1 MTTTATTP
9 TDAAPRAASSPSAAP
24 APGPARRMRLGEEL
38 PVFCE
43 RCGYALHG
51 LPQSRC
57 ERCTILQ
64 FACPEC
70 GHHQPIN
77 TLRPAAM
84 RLMGRVRAFF
94 LGLWVFFKLNFFG
107 WLLFAWFGMGVEW
120 SFNQR
125 SIPIY
130 LDPSGA
136 QIVSPPVGATPSRWT
151 YHMVPR
157 PVDLEATMAFVMFA
171 LAFGMVSRMLLLR
184 WRHGWLVGA
193 TLGALVLGAVQL
205 GAYVRGNVD
214 MRWVTYHEPLRADFH
229 LLSLGGAA
237 TILFGAVVVW
247 PVWLALAHLFLP
259 GKTAAALVEWQ
270 RSLSGGEFRRD
281 PVLSGQ

>member
-1 MTTTATTP
+1 MEWQRGITEAAQRFAGYRS
-9 TDAAPRAASSPSAAP
+9 TDLYPPSGAEVNEWVAV
-24 APGPARRMRLGEEL
+24 MQFETGEEMQRWL
-38 PVFCE
+38 DSPE

-64 FACPEC
+64 FACPDC

-136 QIVSPPVGATPSRWT
+136 QIVSPPVGGRRAGGPTTWSRDRWT
-151 YHMVPR
+151 LKR
-157 PVDLEATMAFVMFA
+157 
-171 LAFGMVSRMLLLR
+171 R
-184 WRHGWLVGA
+184 WR
-193 TLGALVLGAVQL
+193 
-205 GAYVRGNVD
+205 
-214 MRWVTYHEPLRADFH
+214 
-229 LLSLGGAA
+229 S
-237 TILFGAVVVW
+237 
-247 PVWLALAHLFLP
+247 
-259 GKTAAALVEWQ
+259 
-270 RSLSGGEFRRD
+270 
-281 PVLSGQ
+281 